1 MTPFKDFHAKYFA
14 FILDLYNIA
23 ELFLACKLGEDLT
36 MAWHNEFGKLG
47 EDKVYLYLLDLGY
60 TVLERNWRIGRR
72 ELDFVCLDG
81 EMLVVVEVKTRTS
94 EEVDIFELLDYKKK
108 KSLQAAGAAYL
119 TKKNIHREIRFDLVV
134 VTGSNM
140 RIEYV
145 CEAIDLF

>member
-81 EMLVVVEVKTRTS
+81 EVLVVVEVKTRADDNVS
-94 EEVDIFELLDYKKK
+94 LLDLLDYRKKRN
-108 KSLQAAGAAYL
+108 LQAAGAAYL

-134 VTGSNM
+134 VTGASM
-140 RIEYV
+140 CLEYIK
-145 CEAIDLF
+145 EAIDLF